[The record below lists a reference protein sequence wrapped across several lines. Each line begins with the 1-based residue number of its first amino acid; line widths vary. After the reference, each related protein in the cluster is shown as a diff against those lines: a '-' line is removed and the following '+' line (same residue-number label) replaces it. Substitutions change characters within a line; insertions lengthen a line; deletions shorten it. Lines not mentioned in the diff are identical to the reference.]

1 MLSMKTNRL
10 LLMAYRGVNELNPE
24 IKEFEKRVK
33 DMESAYKS
41 ARIRTLLVD
50 QSIGFVSSIT
60 RIDLL
65 PTEVEEGTNQV
76 WPSTSLKIVEV
87 TMKYSNIKSL
97 VESIA
102 FGGLCLNDMTVGFED
117 SDSPQWLYNVY
128 FRNDR
133 IGSIFPDN
141 TTLRL
146 RGVANREKL
155 TQKAMD
161 RISNEIRLH
170 KILPFPSIQDLIQ
183 KFFGLSGNN
192 INVNLVDVYA
202 PSYVQITD
210 LKYLGSD
217 VVVRFK
223 CMKETADDMRIKAVF
238 SFSNGG
244 FLPHAPRLRKSPI
257 VELPDGSVE
266 VEKSFPVPDET
277 TESTGVDVTLSL
289 KGKSG
294 LDTAYAHNLPIVNPI
309 WYTLGLLDKT
319 KVGKHLKFDSFED
332 EMIKLSN
339 DKAFEAI
346 MASLLPSC
354 GFKVAWTGG
363 FGLSCEDFLA
373 FDDTSNMVLVS
384 ECTIGSPRHKIGL
397 MKTALSSLS
406 SRAKG
411 LRFVGVV
418 FTSKSTSDPER
429 QGALEDYV
437 IIKDAS
443 DIKSLVQMAAETPN
457 PRKVYAWL
465 GLDVA

>member
-1 MLSMKTNRL
+1 
-10 LLMAYRGVNELNPE
+10 MAYWDVNGLNPE
-24 IKEFEKRVK
+24 IMEFEKRVK

-41 ARIRTLLVD
+41 ARVRTLLVD
-50 QSIGFVSSIT
+50 TSNGFVSCIT

-65 PTEVEEGTNQV
+65 PTEAEESTNQV
-76 WPSTSLKIVEV
+76 WPSKSLKIVEV
-87 TMKYSNIKSL
+87 TMEYSDIKSL
-97 VESIA
+97 VRYITS
-102 FGGLCLNDMTVGFED
+102 GGLCLDDLTVGFED
-117 SDSPQWLYNVY
+117 SDSPQWQCNVY

-133 IGSIFPDN
+133 IGSIFPEN

-146 RGVANREKL
+146 RGVADREKL
-155 TQKAMD
+155 IQKAMD
-161 RISNEIRLH
+161 SISNEIRLH

-183 KFFGLSGNN
+183 KFFGLSRDN
-192 INVNLVDVYA
+192 INVNLVDIYA

-238 SFSNGG
+238 SSSNGG
-244 FLPHAPRLRKSPI
+244 FLPHAPRLRKSPV

-266 VEKSFPVPDET
+266 VEKSFPVPDEA
-277 TESTGVDVTLSL
+277 TESIGVDVTLSL
-289 KGKSG
+289 KGRSG
-294 LDTAYAHNLPIVNPI
+294 LDTAYTHNLPIVNPI

-319 KVGKHLKFDSFED
+319 KVSKHFKFDSFED
-332 EMIKLSN
+332 EMIRLS
-339 DKAFEAI
+339 DGDVFEAI
-346 MASLLPSC
+346 MASLLTSC

-373 FDDTSNMVLVS
+373 FDDTSNVVLVS

-429 QGALEDYV
+429 QGALKDYV
-437 IIKDAS
+437 IIRDAS
-443 DIKSLVQMAAETPN
+443 DIKSLVQMAAEAPN